1 MGYTVI
7 EDTILYEDKDLLVCH
22 KPAGMP
28 VQSRQVGSQDM
39 EHALLGYLARKKEP
53 LYLAVIHRL
62 DQPVEGILVFAKNK
76 KSAAG
81 LNKQMQDGKMD
92 KYYLAVTSKIPEKKS
107 GRLEDWMIK
116 DAKKNTSRI
125 AKESEAG
132 KKKAVLE
139 YQVLKEKDEMALV
152 EIHLFTGRHHQI
164 RVQTA
169 NAGFPLYGD
178 TKYNPE
184 FVGTKEWVQIALC
197 AYKLNFAHPITKKQM
212 KFELPTPEHFPV
224 AWQHEINENTRFC
237 LITR

>member
-1 MGYTVI
+1 
-7 EDTILYEDKDLLVCH
+7 
-22 KPAGMP
+22 
-28 VQSRQVGSQDM
+28 
-39 EHALLGYLARKKEP
+39 
-53 LYLAVIHRL
+53 
-62 DQPVEGILVFAKNK
+62 
-76 KSAAG
+76 
-81 LNKQMQDGKMD
+81 MD
-92 KYYLAVTSKIPEKKS
+92 KYYRGVTSKIPEKKS

-212 KFELPTPEHFPV
+212 KFELPTSEHFPI
-224 AWQHEINENTRFC
+224 A
-237 LITR
+237 

>member
-92 KYYLAVTSKIPEKKS
+92 KKKMKWHWWRSICLPDGIIKFVFRPLMQDFHFMEIPSTTRNLSEQRN
-107 GRLEDWMIK
+107 GCRLR
-116 DAKKNTSRI
+116 SVRI
-125 AKESEAG
+125 S
-132 KKKAVLE
+132 
-139 YQVLKEKDEMALV
+139 
-152 EIHLFTGRHHQI
+152 
-164 RVQTA
+164 
-169 NAGFPLYGD
+169 
-178 TKYNPE
+178 
-184 FVGTKEWVQIALC
+184 
-197 AYKLNFAHPITKKQM
+197 
-212 KFELPTPEHFPV
+212 
-224 AWQHEINENTRFC
+224 
-237 LITR
+237 

>member
-116 DAKKNTSRI
+116 DAKKNT
-125 AKESEAG
+125 
-132 KKKAVLE
+132 
-139 YQVLKEKDEMALV
+139 ALV

-224 AWQHEINENTRFC
+224 A
-237 LITR
+237 

>member
-1 MGYTVI
+1 MRYTVI

-107 GRLEDWMIK
+107 GRLEDCMIK
-116 DAKKNTSRI
+116 DAKSNTSRI

-139 YQVLKEKDEMALV
+139 YQVLKEKDEKALL

-184 FVGTKEWVQIALC
+184 LAGTKEWVQIALC
-197 AYKLNFAHPITKKQM
+197 AYKLKFVHPITKKQM

-224 AWQHEINENTRFC
+224 A
-237 LITR
+237 

>member
-1 MGYTVI
+1 MRYTVI

-62 DQPVEGILVFAKNK
+62 DQPVEGILVFAMNK

-81 LNKQMQDGKMD
+81 LNKLMQAGMMA
-92 KYYLAVTSKIPEKKS
+92 KYYLAVTSKIPKKKS

-116 DAKKNTSRI
+116 DAKSNTSRI

-139 YQVLKEKDEMALV
+139 YQVLKEKDEKALL

-184 FVGTKEWVQIALC
+184 LAGTKEWVQISLC
-197 AYKLNFAHPITKKQM
+197 AYKLKFVHPITKKQM

-224 AWQHEINENTRFC
+224 A
-237 LITR
+237 

>member
-116 DAKKNTSRI
+116 DAKRIRRELQKNLRQERRRQYWS
-125 AKESEAG
+125 
-132 KKKAVLE
+132 
-139 YQVLKEKDEMALV
+139 
-152 EIHLFTGRHHQI
+152 I
-164 RVQTA
+164 R
-169 NAGFPLYGD
+169 
-178 TKYNPE
+178 
-184 FVGTKEWVQIALC
+184 C
-197 AYKLNFAHPITKKQM
+197 
-212 KFELPTPEHFPV
+212 
-224 AWQHEINENTRFC
+224 
-237 LITR
+237 

>member
-1 MGYTVI
+1 MGYIRI

-28 VQSRQVGSQDM
+28 VQSKRVGSQDM

-62 DQPVEGILVFAKNK
+62 DQPVEGVLVFAKNK
-76 KSAAG
+76 KAAAG
-81 LNKQMQDGKMD
+81 LSRQMQDGKMD
-92 KYYLAVTSKIPEKKS
+92 KYYLAVTSKLPEKKS

-116 DAKKNTSRI
+116 DAKTNTSRI

-132 KKKAVLE
+132 KKKAILE
-139 YQVLKEKDEMALV
+139 YQVLKEKEGMALL

-184 FVGTKEWVQIALC
+184 LAEQKGWVQIALC
-197 AYKLNFAHPITKKQM
+197 AYRLRFMHPMTKKEM
-212 KFELPTPEHFPV
+212 KFEIHPSGNFPI
-224 AWQHEINENTRFC
+224 A
-237 LITR
+237 

>member
-1 MGYTVI
+1 MGYTRI

-28 VQSRQVGSQDM
+28 VQSKRVGSQDM

-76 KSAAG
+76 KAAAR
-81 LNKQMQDGKMD
+81 LSRQMQDGKMD
-92 KYYLAVTSKIPEKKS
+92 KYYLAVTSKVPEKKS

-116 DAKKNTSRI
+116 DAKTNTSRI

-132 KKKAVLE
+132 KKKAILE
-139 YQVLKEKDEMALV
+139 YQVLKEKEGMALL

-169 NAGFPLYGD
+169 NVGFPLYGD

-184 FVGTKEWVQIALC
+184 LAEQKGWVQIALC
-197 AYKLNFAHPITKKQM
+197 AYRLRFVHPMTKKEM
-212 KFELPTPEHFPV
+212 KFEIHPSGNFPI
-224 AWQHEINENTRFC
+224 A
-237 LITR
+237 

>member
-92 KYYLAVTSKIPEKKS
+92 KYYLAVTSKIPEKKK
-107 GRLEDWMIK
+107 W
-116 DAKKNTSRI
+116 
-125 AKESEAG
+125 
-132 KKKAVLE
+132 
-139 YQVLKEKDEMALV
+139 
-152 EIHLFTGRHHQI
+152 QI
-164 RVQTA
+164 RR
-169 NAGFPLYGD
+169 LD
-178 TKYNPE
+178 DKRCK
-184 FVGTKEWVQIALC
+184 KEYV
-197 AYKLNFAHPITKKQM
+197 
-212 KFELPTPEHFPV
+212 
-224 AWQHEINENTRFC
+224 ENCKR
-237 LITR
+237 I

>member
-92 KYYLAVTSKIPEKKS
+92 KYYLAVTSKITGKKS
-107 GRLEDWMIK
+107 GRLEDLDDK
-116 DAKKNTSRI
+116 RCKKNTSRI

-224 AWQHEINENTRFC
+224 A
-237 LITR
+237 

>member
-1 MGYTVI
+1 MGYTPI
-7 EDTILYEDKDLLVCH
+7 EDMILYEDKDLLVCH

-28 VQSRQVGSQDM
+28 VQSRRVGSQDM

-76 KSAAG
+76 KSAG
-81 LNKQMQDGKMD
+81 DLSRQMQEGKMD
-92 KYYLAVTSKIPEKKS
+92 KYYLAVTSKIPKKES
-107 GRLEDWMIK
+107 GRLENWMMK
-116 DAKKNTSRI
+116 DAKTNTSRI

-139 YQVLKEKDEMALV
+139 YRVLKEKDTMALL
-152 EIHLFTGRHHQI
+152 EIHLLTGRHHQI

-184 FVGTKEWVQIALC
+184 PADKKGWVQIALC
-197 AYKLNFAHPITKKQM
+197 AYKLNFVHPVTKKQM
-212 KFELPTPEHFPV
+212 KFELPTPERFPV
-224 AWQHEINENTRFC
+224 A
-237 LITR
+237 

>member
-39 EHALLGYLARKKEP
+39 EHALLGYLARNKEP

-132 KKKAVLE
+132 KKKAALE

-184 FVGTKEWVQIALC
+184 FVG

-224 AWQHEINENTRFC
+224 A
-237 LITR
+237 

>member
-212 KFELPTPEHFPV
+212 KFELPTPEHSPV
-224 AWQHEINENTRFC
+224 A
-237 LITR
+237 

>member
-92 KYYLAVTSKIPEKKS
+92 KYYLAVRSI
-107 GRLEDWMIK
+107 
-116 DAKKNTSRI
+116 
-125 AKESEAG
+125 
-132 KKKAVLE
+132 
-139 YQVLKEKDEMALV
+139 
-152 EIHLFTGRHHQI
+152 
-164 RVQTA
+164 
-169 NAGFPLYGD
+169 
-178 TKYNPE
+178 
-184 FVGTKEWVQIALC
+184 
-197 AYKLNFAHPITKKQM
+197 
-212 KFELPTPEHFPV
+212 
-224 AWQHEINENTRFC
+224 
-237 LITR
+237 LIV

>member
-1 MGYTVI
+1 MGYTRI

-28 VQSRQVGSQDM
+28 VQSKRVGSQDM

-76 KSAAG
+76 KAAAG
-81 LNKQMQDGKMD
+81 LSRQMQDGKMD
-92 KYYLAVTSKIPEKKS
+92 KYYLAVTSKVPEKKS

-116 DAKKNTSRI
+116 DAKTNTSRI

-132 KKKAVLE
+132 KKKAILE
-139 YQVLKEKDEMALV
+139 YQVLKEKEGMALL

-169 NAGFPLYGD
+169 NVGFPLYGD

-184 FVGTKEWVQIALC
+184 LAEQKGWVQIALC
-197 AYKLNFAHPITKKQM
+197 AYRLRFVHPMTKKEM
-212 KFELPTPEHFPV
+212 KFEIHPSGNFPI
-224 AWQHEINENTRFC
+224 A
-237 LITR
+237 

>member
-39 EHALLGYLARKKEP
+39 EHALLGYLAKKEP
-53 LYLAVIHRL
+53 LYLAVIHQL

-116 DAKKNTSRI
+116 DAKRIRRELQKNLRQERRRQYWS
-125 AKESEAG
+125 
-132 KKKAVLE
+132 
-139 YQVLKEKDEMALV
+139 
-152 EIHLFTGRHHQI
+152 I
-164 RVQTA
+164 R
-169 NAGFPLYGD
+169 
-178 TKYNPE
+178 
-184 FVGTKEWVQIALC
+184 C
-197 AYKLNFAHPITKKQM
+197 
-212 KFELPTPEHFPV
+212 
-224 AWQHEINENTRFC
+224 
-237 LITR
+237 

>member
-116 DAKKNTSRI
+116 DAKSNTSRI

-139 YQVLKEKDEMALV
+139 YQVLKEKDEKALL

-169 NAGFPLYGD
+169 NAGFPLWYLH
-178 TKYNPE
+178 
-184 FVGTKEWVQIALC
+184 KE
-197 AYKLNFAHPITKKQM
+197 
-212 KFELPTPEHFPV
+212 
-224 AWQHEINENTRFC
+224 EI
-237 LITR
+237 LH

>member
-1 MGYTVI
+1 MRYTVI

-116 DAKKNTSRI
+116 DAKSNTSRI

-139 YQVLKEKDEMALV
+139 YQVLKEKEEKALL

-184 FVGTKEWVQIALC
+184 LAGTKEWVQIALC
-197 AYKLNFAHPITKKQM
+197 AYKLKFVHPITKKQM
-212 KFELPTPEHFPV
+212 KFELPTPEQFPV
-224 AWQHEINENTRFC
+224 A
-237 LITR
+237 